1 MGYDCAD
8 REKLKTHSPSMGKRT
23 DMPDSRSQSACRGI
37 FRWYLSK
44 FPLRDGKAYLYERLH
59 AGLKPSDRYAV
70 VRLDK
75 GFAMKLDLADPE
87 QLKVYFY
94 GHYHERYEAD
104 LVQRL
109 LSGDDVFWDVGA
121 NVGYFTLV
129 AATAL
134 ANRGQIVAFEPGK
147 NAYERL
153 TENIALNSYENIQ
166 TFPVAVTDGEGEA
179 VLHLAGDI
187 ADSSANL
194 YQAAHTQAGQE
205 VCRTVAL
212 DHFLE
217 AEGLRPPD
225 LIKLDAEGAELA
237 VLQGAQGLLAASP
250 PLWLMEMEEKNLVAA
265 GASKAAVA
273 HFLTGWG
280 YRAAFLRKGRW
291 YATADLAGVKG
302 RNIFWFNPGVAK
314 HREKAA
320 RLPVQGKYV

>member
-1 MGYDCAD
+1 
-8 REKLKTHSPSMGKRT
+8 
-23 DMPDSRSQSACRGI
+23 MPDSWPKSAFRGI
-37 FRWYLSK
+37 FRWYLSQ
-44 FPLRDGKAYLYERLH
+44 FPLRDGKAFFYERLH
-59 AGLKPSDRYAV
+59 AGLPPGGRYAV

-75 GFAMKLDLADPE
+75 GFRMKLDLADPE

-109 LSGDDVFWDVGA
+109 LTGDDVFWDVGA

-134 ANRGQIVAFEPGK
+134 NNRGRIVAFEPGK
-147 NAYERL
+147 NAYARL
-153 TENIALNSYENIQ
+153 TENLALNAYQNIQ
-166 TFPVAVTDGEGEA
+166 TFPVAVSDREGEA

-187 ADSSANL
+187 ADSSASL
-194 YQAAHTQAGQE
+194 YPAAQAQTGQE

-212 DHFLE
+212 DHWLE
-217 AEGLRPPD
+217 SEALRPPD

-237 VLQGAQGLLAASP
+237 VLQGAQKLIADSP
-250 PLWLMEMEEKNLVAA
+250 PLWLMEMEEKTLQAA

-273 HFLTGWG
+273 DFLTGCG
-280 YRAAFLRKGRW
+280 YRAAHLKKGRW

-302 RNIFWFNPGVAK
+302 RNIFWFNPGVPA
-314 HREKAA
+314 HRQKAA
-320 RLPVQGKYV
+320 RLPVIESSEALPPPCRRTTMNP

>member
-1 MGYDCAD
+1 
-8 REKLKTHSPSMGKRT
+8 
-23 DMPDSRSQSACRGI
+23 MPDSGLKSACRGL

-44 FPLRDGKAYLYERLH
+44 FPLRDGKAFFYERLH
-59 AGLKPSDRYAV
+59 AGLTPADRYAV

-153 TENIALNSYENIQ
+153 TENLALNPYQNIQ
-166 TFPVAVTDGEGEA
+166 TFPVAVTDREGEA

-187 ADSSANL
+187 ADSSASL
-194 YQAAHTQAGQE
+194 YQAAQAQAGQE

-212 DHFLE
+212 DHFLDVR
-217 AEGLRPPD
+217 GP
-225 LIKLDAEGAELA
+225 
-237 VLQGAQGLLAASP
+237 ASP
-250 PLWLMEMEEKNLVAA
+250 RPHQA
-265 GASKAAVA
+265 GR
-273 HFLTGWG
+273 GG
-280 YRAAFLRKGRW
+280 GG
-291 YATADLAGVKG
+291 AGG
-302 RNIFWFNPGVAK
+302 
-314 HREKAA
+314 AA
-320 RLPVQGKYV
+320 RGPRAPGRLTRRCG

>member
-1 MGYDCAD
+1 
-8 REKLKTHSPSMGKRT
+8 
-23 DMPDSRSQSACRGI
+23 MPDSWPKSAFRGI

-59 AGLKPSDRYAV
+59 ARLTPPDRYAV

-75 GFAMKLDLADPE
+75 GFFMKLDLGDPE

-109 LSGDDVFWDVGA
+109 LTGDDVFWDVGA

-134 ANRGQIVAFEPGK
+134 NHRGGIVAFEPGK
-147 NAYERL
+147 NAYARL
-153 TENIALNSYENIQ
+153 TENLALNPYRNVQ
-166 TFPVAVTDGEGEA
+166 TFPVAVTDREGEA

-187 ADSSANL
+187 ADSSASL
-194 YQAAHTQAGQE
+194 YPAAQAPTGQE
-205 VCRTVAL
+205 VCKTVAL
-212 DHFLE
+212 DQFLRS
-217 AEGLRPPD
+217 EGLRPPD

-237 VLQGAQGLLAASP
+237 VLQGAQGLLADSP
-250 PLWLMEMEEKNLVAA
+250 PLWLMEMEEKTLRAA

-273 HFLTGWG
+273 EYLTRYG
-280 YRAAFLRKGRW
+280 YRAAHLTKGRW
-291 YATADLAGVKG
+291 YATADLATVKG
-302 RNIFWFNPGVAK
+302 RNIFWFNPEVES
-314 HREKAA
+314 HRQKAA
-320 RLPVQGKYV
+320 SLPVQGNYR

>member
-1 MGYDCAD
+1 
-8 REKLKTHSPSMGKRT
+8 
-23 DMPDSRSQSACRGI
+23 MPDSWPKSALRGL
-37 FRWYLSK
+37 FRRYLSQ
-44 FPLRDGKAYLYERLH
+44 FPLRDGKAFLYERFHTAL
-59 AGLKPSDRYAV
+59 APMDRYAV

-75 GFAMKLDLADPE
+75 GFRMNLDLADPE

-134 ANRGQIVAFEPGK
+134 DHCGRIIAFEPGK
-147 NAYERL
+147 NAYARL
-153 TENIALNSYENIQ
+153 TENLALNPWRNVQAY
-166 TFPVAVTDGEGEA
+166 PLAVTDREGEA

-194 YQAAHTQAGQE
+194 FQAAQARAGCE

-212 DHFLE
+212 DHFLV
-217 AEGLRPPD
+217 AEGLRPPH

-237 VLQGAQGLLAASP
+237 VLQGAQKLIHDSP
-250 PLWLMEMEEKNLVAA
+250 PLWLMEMEEKNLRAA
-265 GASKAAVA
+265 GASKATVA
-273 HFLTGWG
+273 QFLFGCG
-280 YRAAFLRKGRW
+280 YRAAHLNKGRW
-291 YATADLAGVKG
+291 YATADPAGVKG
-302 RNIFWFNPGVAK
+302 RNIFWFNPGVAS
-314 HREKAA
+314 HRGKAA
-320 RLPVQGKYV
+320 RLPVISPD

>member
-1 MGYDCAD
+1 
-8 REKLKTHSPSMGKRT
+8 
-23 DMPDSRSQSACRGI
+23 MPDSWLTAVGRNL

-44 FPLRDGKAYLYERLH
+44 FPLRDGKAFLYERLH
-59 AGLKPSDRYAV
+59 VRLMPADRYAV

-75 GFAMKLDLADPE
+75 GFRMNLDLADPE

-109 LSGDDVFWDVGA
+109 LGDDDVFWDVGA

-134 ANRGQIVAFEPGK
+134 KNRGQIIAFEPGK
-147 NAYERL
+147 NAYARL
-153 TENIALNSYENIQ
+153 ADNLALNAYENIK
-166 TFPVAVTDGEGEA
+166 TFPVAVTDREGEA

-194 YQAAHTQAGQE
+194 YQAGQAQAGQE
-205 VCRTVAL
+205 VCRTVGL
-212 DHFLE
+212 DHFLSSQ
-217 AEGLRPPD
+217 GLRPPD

-237 VLQGAQGLLAASP
+237 VLQGAQRLLAESP
-250 PLWLMEMEEKNLVAA
+250 PLWLMEMEERNLVAA

-273 HFLTGWG
+273 HFLTGYG
-280 YRAAFLRKGRW
+280 YRAAHLSKGRW
-291 YATADLAGVKG
+291 YAAADLEGVRG
-302 RNIFWFNPGVAK
+302 RNIFWFNPAVPT
-314 HREKAA
+314 HRQKAA
-320 RLPVQGKYV
+320 RLPVIELQ

>member
-1 MGYDCAD
+1 MD
-8 REKLKTHSPSMGKRT
+8 LF
-23 DMPDSRSQSACRGI
+23 MPDSWSKSAFRGI

-59 AGLKPSDRYAV
+59 ARLTPPDRYAV
-70 VRLDK
+70 ARLDK
-75 GFAMKLDLADPE
+75 GFFMKLDLADPE

-109 LSGDDVFWDVGA
+109 LTGGDIFWDVGA

-134 ANRGQIVAFEPGK
+134 NQRGRIVAFEPGK
-147 NAYERL
+147 NAFERL
-153 TENIALNSYENIQ
+153 TENIALNAYRNIR
-166 TFPVAVTDGEGEA
+166 TFPVAVTDREGEA

-187 ADSSANL
+187 ADSSASL
-194 YQAAHTQAGQE
+194 YPAAQAQAGQE

-212 DHFLE
+212 DHFLRS
-217 AEGLRPPD
+217 EGLRPPD

-237 VLQGAQGLLAASP
+237 VLQGAQGLLTDSP
-250 PLWLMEMEEKNLVAA
+250 PLWLMEMEEKNLRAA

-273 HFLTGWG
+273 DCLTGYG
-280 YRAAFLRKGRW
+280 YRAAHLTKGLW
-291 YATADLAGVKG
+291 YATADLAAVKG
-302 RNIFWFNPGVAK
+302 RNIFWFNPTVSA
-314 HREKAA
+314 HRQKAA
-320 RLPVQGKYV
+320 RLPVQGTYL

>member
-1 MGYDCAD
+1 
-8 REKLKTHSPSMGKRT
+8 
-23 DMPDSRSQSACRGI
+23 MPDFWPKSALRGL

-44 FPLRDGKAYLYERLH
+44 FPLRDGKAYFYARLH
-59 AGLKPSDRYAV
+59 AGLAPADRYAV

-75 GFAMKLDLADPE
+75 GFRMQLDLADPE

-134 ANRGQIVAFEPGK
+134 NHRGRIIAFEPGK
-147 NAYERL
+147 NAYARL
-153 TENIALNSYENIQ
+153 TENLALNPWRNIQ
-166 TFPVAVTDGEGEA
+166 VYPVAVTDREGEA

-194 YQAAHTQAGQE
+194 YQAAAAQAGSE
-205 VCRTVAL
+205 VCRTVSL
-212 DHFLE
+212 DHMLKEENF
-217 AEGLRPPD
+217 ARPV

-237 VLQGAQGLLAASP
+237 VLKGAHRLITDSP
-250 PLWLMEMEEKNLVAA
+250 PLWLMEMEEKNLRAA

-273 HFLTGWG
+273 EFLTGCG
-280 YRAAFLRKGRW
+280 YRAAHLSKGRW
-291 YATADLAGVKG
+291 YATTDPAAVKG
-302 RNIFWFNPGVAK
+302 RNIFWFNPTIPV
-314 HREKAA
+314 HRQKAA
-320 RLPVQGKYV
+320 RLPVEG

>member
-1 MGYDCAD
+1 
-8 REKLKTHSPSMGKRT
+8 
-23 DMPDSRSQSACRGI
+23 MPDSWPKSGLRGL
-37 FRWYLSK
+37 FRWYLSQ
-44 FPLRDGKAYLYERLH
+44 FPLRDGKAFFYERLH
-59 AGLKPSDRYAV
+59 AGLTPADRYAV

-75 GFAMKLDLADPE
+75 GFRMQLDLADPE

-134 ANRGQIVAFEPGK
+134 NHRGRIIAFEPGK
-147 NAYERL
+147 NAYARL
-153 TENIALNSYENIQ
+153 TENLALNPWRNIQ
-166 TFPVAVTDGEGEA
+166 AFPVAVTDREGEA

-194 YQAAHTQAGQE
+194 YQAAAAQAGCE

-212 DHFLE
+212 DYFLGE
-217 AEGLRPPD
+217 ENLPRPH

-237 VLQGAQGLLAASP
+237 VLKGAQQLINDSP
-250 PLWLMEMEEKNLVAA
+250 PLWLMEMEEKNLRAA

-273 HFLTGWG
+273 EFLTGCG
-280 YRAAFLRKGRW
+280 YRAAHLSKGCW
-291 YATADLAGVKG
+291 YATADPAGAKG
-302 RNIFWFNPGVAK
+302 RNIFWFKPMVAG
-314 HREKAA
+314 HREKAVRVGINLTLRNA
-320 RLPVQGKYV
+320 GHV